1 MRFACGLIIAI
12 MVSLIPSL
20 PDIES
25 FSISLPISYSLELND
40 LNLGWSDEIPSLAKH
55 SAITDFNKVLFFCD
69 LEGFKVPEMTPE
81 LAAEPTPDDSGFA
94 SDGACDT
101 ESVDLEE
108 RLSPV
113 TWAMFS
119 VDLACLCSILTP
131 ELQDGRWDRLLLRSR
146 DEALHFPLPLTD
158 LSELLELVR

>member
-1 MRFACGLIIAI
+1 MVQYTRISCSLLNPYRMTKVSPQTGSLII
-12 MVSLIPSL
+12 
-20 PDIES
+20 
-25 FSISLPISYSLELND
+25 
-40 LNLGWSDEIPSLAKH
+40 
-55 SAITDFNKVLFFCD
+55 
-69 LEGFKVPEMTPE
+69 
-81 LAAEPTPDDSGFA
+81 
-94 SDGACDT
+94 DT
-101 ESVDLEE
+101 ASVDLEE

-131 ELQDGRWDRLLLRSR
+131 ELQEGRWDRLLLRSR